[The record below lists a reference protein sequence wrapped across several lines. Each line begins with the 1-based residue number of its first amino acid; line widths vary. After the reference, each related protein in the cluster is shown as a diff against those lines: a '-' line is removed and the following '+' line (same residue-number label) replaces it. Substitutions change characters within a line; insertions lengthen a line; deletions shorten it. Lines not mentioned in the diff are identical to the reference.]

1 MKNKNYRIMTRGYF
15 QIFEIGTLVEDPQK
29 DSTLNGN
36 NFVWIVKS
44 FQESC
49 YNW

>member
-1 MKNKNYRIMTRGYF
+1 MIMTRGYF
-15 QIFEIGTLVEDPQK
+15 QIFEIGKLVEDPQK

-36 NFVWIVKS
+36 NFAWIVKY